1 MKVNKDLKNELRCKL
16 EREKIGMKEK
26 IEMVEG
32 DMEKE
37 SIDNVIGIMWKNG
50 IEIEIVYGELKK

>member
-37 SIDNVIGIMWKNG
+37 SIDNVIGIM
-50 IEIEIVYGELKK
+50 